1 MPLYSFKCR
10 NCNYIQD
17 KFFNLQE
24 EKRLN
29 CENCRSTNIFQ
40 YFGDI
45 NVSVHGFTE
54 FNDPRY
60 QNKTLTMKQIKEI
73 EKKQNLVYAGH
84 DEIKKEAEKNKIY
97 NEKKITSKINNEIT
111 KETKKLYKKWNA

>member
-10 NCNYIQD
+10 NC
-17 KFFNLQE
+17 
-24 EKRLN
+24 
-29 CENCRSTNIFQ
+29 
-40 YFGDI
+40 GDI

-97 NEKKITSKINNEIT
+97 NEKKLTSKINNEIT